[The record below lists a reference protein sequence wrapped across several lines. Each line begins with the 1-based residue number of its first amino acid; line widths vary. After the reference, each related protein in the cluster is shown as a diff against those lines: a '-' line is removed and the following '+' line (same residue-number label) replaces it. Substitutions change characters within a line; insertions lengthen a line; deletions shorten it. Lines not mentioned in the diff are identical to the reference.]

1 MGAALSS
8 FPLIHP
14 ILAFLTRP
22 HPTSTH
28 SQDARPAP
36 HRRPCGSLGCQRLPP
51 RPPTGDLRHQLCCCD
66 QHQRRQLCCRVCHR
80 YRLVCRPCRH
90 RHHWQRVLPAL
101 PVPDRLPAHLRR
113 AERHRRRPHHPG
125 RTGHRQLE
133 RLAHLPQCHRRHGR
147 HHRRRHPHPQPCRRY
162 RSS

>member
-1 MGAALSS
+1 MG
-8 FPLIHP
+8 IHP

-66 QHQRRQLCCRVCHR
+66 QHQRGQLCCRVCHR

-113 AERHRRRPHHPG
+113 AERHRRRPHPPG

>member
-1 MGAALSS
+1 MG
-8 FPLIHP
+8 IHP

-66 QHQRRQLCCRVCHR
+66 RHLCRRVCHLRSQLCCHLGRLGGQLCCRVCHR

-90 RHHWQRVLPAL
+90 PPLATSPTRSTRARPAS
-101 PVPDRLPAHLRR
+101 
-113 AERHRRRPHHPG
+113 
-125 RTGHRQLE
+125 
-133 RLAHLPQCHRRHGR
+133 C
-147 HHRRRHPHPQPCRRY
+147 
-162 RSS
+162 S